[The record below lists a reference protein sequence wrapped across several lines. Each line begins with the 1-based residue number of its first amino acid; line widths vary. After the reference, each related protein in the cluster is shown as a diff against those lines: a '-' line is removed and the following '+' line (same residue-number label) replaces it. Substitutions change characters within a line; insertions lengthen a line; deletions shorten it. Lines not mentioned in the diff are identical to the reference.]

1 MMMITKNNNKVLC
14 HTLLIESVNLFVT
27 YDEKLLYRMQNLMN
41 ENNKIINDEIVVYNE
56 RF

>member
-1 MMMITKNNNKVLC
+1 MITKNNNKVLC

-56 RF
+56 RFW